1 MVGYR
6 FPSEGE
12 QHMRRREFIALVGG
26 AVLGHPLDALAQ
38 PDGRLRRVGF
48 LTAAS
53 SSVFSSLYAA
63 FVQAMHQLG
72 YEEHKDYITEVR
84 TAEGRYERFPELARE
99 LVEQKPDVL
108 LTAVAAA
115 IRYLQQATTTIP
127 IVMVYSTDPVENGF
141 VASLSHPAGNITG
154 LIGSSDDTT
163 PKQLELLRT
172 LAPNASRIGILG
184 NPASPTFDAVVKS
197 ARASAEKDNFSVLPI
212 EVHSAEEID
221 DAFLR
226 LQKEDAK
233 GLVVAAEAVFF
244 NHRSEVAQSAIRNR
258 LPSIFSQREYAVS
271 GGLMSYGENLS
282 DFFGRAAFFVDKIFK
297 GTNPGDIPVEQ
308 PTRFHLTI
316 NRKTADALG
325 LTIPSQ
331 LYIFADEVIE

>member
-1 MVGYR
+1 
-6 FPSEGE
+6 
-12 QHMRRREFIALVGG
+12 MRRREFISLIGG
-26 AVLGHPLDALAQ
+26 AAFSGSLDALAQ
-38 PDGRLRRVGF
+38 PDGKLRRIGF

-53 SSVFSSLYAA
+53 SSVFSGLYPA
-63 FVQAMHQLG
+63 FVQGMRELG
-72 YEEHKDYITEVR
+72 YEEHKDFIADIR
-84 TAEGRYERFPELARE
+84 SAEGHYERFPELVRE
-99 LVEQKPDVL
+99 LVGQKPDVP

-141 VASLSHPAGNITG
+141 IASLSHPAGNITG

-172 LAPNASRIGILG
+172 LAPNAARIGILG
-184 NPASPTFDAVVKS
+184 NPASPTFDAVVRS
-197 ARASAEKDNFSVLPI
+197 ARASAEKYSFSVLPV

-221 DAFLR
+221 NAFLQ
-226 LQKEDAK
+226 LQKEDAN

-244 NHRSEVAQSAIRNR
+244 NHRTEVAQSAIRNR
-258 LPSIFSQREYAVS
+258 LPSIFSRREYAVS

-282 DFFGRAAFFVDKIFK
+282 DFFSRAAFFVDKIFK

-325 LTIPSQ
+325 PTIPSQ
-331 LYIFADEVIE
+331 LYIFADEMIE

>member
-1 MVGYR
+1 
-6 FPSEGE
+6 
-12 QHMRRREFIALVGG
+12 MRRREFIALFGSAAFTG
-26 AVLGHPLDALAQ
+26 PLVALAQ

-53 SSVFSSLYAA
+53 IPVFSSLYDA
-63 FVQAMHQLG
+63 FVQGMRELG
-72 YEEHKDYITEVR
+72 YEEHKDFIMEVR
-84 TAEGRYERFPELARE
+84 SAEGHYERFPEIARE
-99 LVEQKPDVL
+99 LVEKKSDVL

-115 IRYLQQATTTIP
+115 IHYLQQATTTVP
-127 IVMVYSTDPVENGF
+127 IVMVYSTDPIKNGF

-197 ARASAEKDNFSVLPI
+197 ARANAEKGNFSVLPI
-212 EVHSAEEID
+212 EVHSAEEFD
-221 DAFLR
+221 DAFLQFR
-226 LQKEDAK
+226 KEKVDA
-233 GLVVAAEAVFF
+233 LLVAAEAVFF
-244 NHRSEVAQSAIRNR
+244 NHRTEIAQLAIRNR

-282 DFFGRAAFFVDKIFK
+282 DFFHRAAFFVDKIFK
-297 GTNPGDIPVEQ
+297 GANPGDIPVEQ
-308 PTRFHLTI
+308 PTRCHLTI

-331 LYIFADEVIE
+331 LYIFADDVIE